1 MSERVTIADLNV
13 ADVLAALYNASKPM
27 GMGFLQ
33 AAGGP
38 ATMDRAYAE
47 QLLRLGSDASGD
59 YPLGTAILRGNSR
72 YFDYL
77 YGRPL
82 KLDLSGDTEDFDPWG
97 FDRDNGGDGT
107 AQRVIDHLR
116 ATGSVERADG
126 SSFLDQT
133 LTEDESMMYIIS
145 NLHNRDQ

>member
-1 MSERVTIADLNV
+1 MSERVNIADLNV

-33 AAGGP
+33 AGGAP
-38 ATMDRAYAE
+38 NVMDRAHAE

-59 YPLGTAILRGNSR
+59 YPLGTAVLRGNPR
-72 YFDYL
+72 YFDYV

-82 KLDLSGDTEDFDPWG
+82 KLDLSPDNEDFDPWG
-97 FDRDNGGDGT
+97 FDRDNGGEGT

-126 SSFLDQT
+126 TSFLDEE
-133 LTEDESMMYIIS
+133 LDENQSAMYMIS
-145 NLHNRDQ
+145 LLRRNNP